1 MNPTVDFVYLVVARF
16 DGRLEFWRQEAF
28 TTYTEAAEAW
38 DAHVKMA
45 GHEVRMELV
54 RIVRV
59 NLDMSG
65 GVSVEYSDANDIG
78 D

>member
-1 MNPTVDFVYLVVARF
+1 MNPTVDFVYLVIARF
-16 DGRLEFWRQEAF
+16 DSRLEFWRQEAF

-38 DAHVKMA
+38 DAHAEMA
-45 GHEVRMELV
+45 GHEVRMEFV

-59 NLDMSG
+59 NLDLSD
-65 GVSVEYSDANDIG
+65 GVSVEYIDADDTG

>member
-1 MNPTVDFVYLVVARF
+1 MNPTVDFVYLVIARF

-28 TTYTEAAEAW
+28 TTYTEAEEVWRAHAE
-38 DAHVKMA
+38 MA
-45 GHEVRMELV
+45 GHEVRMEFV

-59 NLDMSG
+59 SLDLFG
-65 GVSVEYSDANDIG
+65 WASVECIDPDDAG

>member
-59 NLDMSG
+59 NLDLSG
-65 GVSVEYSDANDIG
+65 GAATEYIDPHEED
-78 D
+78 